1 MTDLPLALALTAGML
16 AAVNPCGFALLPAYL
31 SLLVLGDDSPTRA
44 AAVTRALAATAAMT
58 AGFAAVFALFGL
70 AIAPVAGQVQQHLPW
85 FTIAFGLL
93 LALAGAWLVSGRDL
107 PALLPKLRRAPNV
120 SRSAPSM
127 ALFGAAYAV
136 ASLGCT
142 IAPFLAIVVSA
153 FRSGS
158 TVDGIAL
165 FTAYAAGM
173 GLVVGAAALSVALTR
188 TARVAGLRRLGSLA
202 SRIGGGLLL
211 LVGAYVAYYGWYEI
225 RAQRAPVTGD
235 PVIEAAGAIQRALAD
250 ALGAVGPVAVG
261 VFLAVL
267 LAGGVLLRRRRP
279 SVASQGA
286 VKAEAEAG
294 PRSTDEAVPER
305 EADLKPQPGPGTEA
319 AHEQRPE
326 RDRDPDGAPA
336 S

>member
-93 LALAGAWLVSGRDL
+93 LALVGAWLVAGRDL

-202 SRIGGGLLL
+202 SRVGGGLLL

-225 RAQRAPVTGD
+225 RAQRDPVTED

-261 VFLAVL
+261 VFLAAL

-279 SVASQGA
+279 AVASQA
-286 VKAEAEAG
+286 PAETEADTE
-294 PRSTDEAVPER
+294 PRSADEAAPEH
-305 EADLKPQPGPGTEA
+305 ETDPKPQAGAGT
-319 AHEQRPE
+319 AHEPRPE
-326 RDRDPDGAPA
+326 RDRDPDAAPA